1 MIKNILQS
9 LFQSSSL
16 LLQHGVSHHGASE
29 EDTIGCLWKRPRIP
43 LITFLALGFW
53 LSCGIVFPGT
63 YDLSRA
69 YTFLIFLAAMVIL
82 AGSLV
87 SLVVVALKLKSK
99 QVTIQ
104 VLLVFFL
111 GICLGVLVSMASS
124 EQYLRRTQI
133 VNESSAQDCFVI
145 IQEDSS
151 VGAWGSSVI
160 GKIIL
165 ENNAT
170 FTVQINLNSDISE
183 MHFGEVYSARAVLS
197 HLEINDYYFTQGVEA
212 RIKILSIEKANPL
225 QLFPFHLYEGIQ
237 GYLSNLRNNSIEHF
251 EELPKEASSLLQ
263 ALVCG
268 YTANLETSGLYSDY
282 QSTGLAHLVAVS
294 GSHLA
299 LINALIAS
307 VLQRFNTPKKLLITI
322 QLLFINLY
330 LIFTALPVSGIR
342 SGIMA
347 SLGLLSFVSKRRS
360 SSLNVLSVC
369 IIVMVAQNPRCASD
383 VSFILSA
390 GSTLGII
397 LLTSFFSFHFGR
409 RLPRSVTESLSL
421 TCAASVTTL
430 PYSAALFAQLPLIS
444 PIANVVAAPFFAVIC
459 TTGIICVSLNQVMP
473 TLTLPLL
480 VVSGVEANILNEIVK
495 LLASI
500 PYACIPV
507 SLDPTLMIVTS
518 VLFVVVILRWGRG
531 IVKFLKPLFALVISS
546 IVLIFFVVSLQPAH
560 EMVMLDVGQG
570 DAFLFRSNGETV
582 LIDTGKDDIKLLK
595 GLARHNIQRLDAVC
609 ITHGDSDHCGALLAL
624 RGKVQVG
631 SVLLA
636 ADTFTCGCDSC
647 SNLLE
652 DAQKIVSAENIKG
665 LQVGSKI
672 SFGVFSFTL
681 LSPQTFVEEGGNA
694 DSLCFGVLID
704 GNRDGESD
712 WNALFCGDAE
722 AEQLEELSD
731 QNLLTQV
738 TIYKV
743 GHHGSKAALNEKIAE
758 VLAPD
763 ISLVSV
769 GADNRYGHPAE
780 ETLNL
785 LENVGSEVLRTD
797 HQGDVSCIIEPDKI
811 IIKTQHKK

>member
-16 LLQHGVSHHGASE
+16 LLQDGVSQHGAAE

-53 LSCGIVFPGT
+53 LSCGIVFPDT

-69 YTFLIFLAAMVIL
+69 YTYLIFLAAMVIL
-82 AGSLV
+82 SGSLV
-87 SLVVVALKLKSK
+87 SLVVVALKVKSK

-104 VLLVFFL
+104 VFLVFFL
-111 GICLGVLVSMASS
+111 GICLGVLVSLASS
-124 EQYLRRTQI
+124 EQYLRKTQLVPESTVRDCI
-133 VNESSAQDCFVI
+133 VVI
-145 IQEDSS
+145 QGDSS
-151 VGAWGSSVI
+151 EGVWGSSVI

-165 ENNAT
+165 ENKAT
-170 FTVQINLNSDISE
+170 FTVQINLGSEISE
-183 MHFGEVYSARAVLS
+183 IHFGEVYSARAVLS
-197 HLEINDYYFTQGVEA
+197 HLEINNYYFTQGVEA
-212 RIKILSIEKANPL
+212 RLKVLSIEKANPF

-237 GYLSNLRNNSIEHF
+237 GCLSNFRNNSIEVF
-251 EELPKEASSLLQ
+251 QRLPDGASSLLQ

-268 YTANLETSGLYSDY
+268 YTTNLEASGLYSDY

-307 VLQRFNTPKKLLITI
+307 VLQRFNTPKKLLIAI

-369 IIVMVAQNPRCASD
+369 VIVMVALNPRCASD

-397 LLTSFFSFHFGR
+397 LLTSFFSFYFGR
-409 RLPRSVTESLSL
+409 RLPRSICESLSL

-444 PIANVVAAPFFAVIC
+444 PLANVVAAPFFALIC
-459 TTGIICVSLNQVMP
+459 TTGIICVSVCQIIPALS
-473 TLTLPLL
+473 LPLL
-480 VVSGVEANILNEIVK
+480 SVAGIEATILNEVVN
-495 LLASI
+495 LLARI

-507 SLDPTLMIVTS
+507 SLDPTLMIGTS
-518 VLFVVVILRWGRG
+518 ILLVIAILRWGRD
-531 IVKFLKPLFALVISS
+531 IIKAPKPLLVPAIGVIALTVF
-546 IVLIFFVVSLQPAH
+546 IFPFQPAH
-560 EMVMLDVGQG
+560 EIVMLDVGQG
-570 DAFLFRSNGETV
+570 DAFLFRSNGKTV
-582 LIDTGKDDIKLLK
+582 LIDTGKDDTKLLK

-609 ITHGDSDHCGALLAL
+609 ITHGDSDHCGALPAL
-624 RGKVQVG
+624 KGKVQVG

-672 SFGVFSFTL
+672 SFGIFSFTL

-722 AEQLEELSD
+722 AELLEELRD

-743 GHHGSKAALNEKIAE
+743 GHHGSKAALNEEIAE

-785 LENVGSEVLRTD
+785 LENVKSEVLRTD
-797 HQGDVSCIIEPDKI
+797 QRGDVSCIIEPDKI
-811 IIKTQHKK
+811 IIRTQHKK